1 MMFKKLKK
9 YSELRAWHVR
19 RVVRDDTGNNEGR
32 NQTMEHLSHIEELGA
47 LKARYCSWGF
57 H

>member
-1 MMFKKLKK
+1 MFKKLKK
-9 YSELRAWHVR
+9 YSEPSAWGVR
-19 RVVRDDTGNNEGR
+19 RVVRDNTGNNKSR
-32 NQTMEHLSHIEELGA
+32 NQTMENLSHIEELGA

>member
-9 YSELRAWHVR
+9 YSEPRACGVR
-19 RVVRDDTGNNEGR
+19 RVVRDNTGNNKSR
-32 NQTMEHLSHIEELGA
+32 NQTMENLSHIEELGA